1 MRDSADC
8 ARVSETANFTIA
20 NLRAFGPAQTS
31 LFSTFFSLPNTPRFF
46 MKKLATSVFVLLLT
60 AAVALS
66 ASAQT
71 IRRVST
77 TATGTNIYATFALAQ
92 TAAATGDIIQMEPGN
107 HADITLTKNLTVVGP
122 GYFLGTGF
130 NTNLQANSQAASMN
144 YIYFGTGSAG
154 ASVAGLQASQVYI
167 GADNVTLQRCYVTSM
182 VYLNYGSSYAN
193 VNNVNIRQ
201 NYLAGLQQYS
211 GSYTATNIL
220 VTGNIFTGNVSLGA
234 NVNGELRQ
242 NTFGF
247 SYSTPTLA
255 NFNVTNNYFGQYY
268 VPAFTNCTVR
278 YNAFY
283 NASVATTDNNQNNV
297 QPTNVL
303 ANASPTFDAHYQL
316 KTGTNV
322 LRGTGENGL
331 DIGAFAGNSPYK
343 LGGLP
348 AIPAIYQLS
357 NSVNGNTLNVN
368 LSTRSNN

>member
-1 MRDSADC
+1 
-8 ARVSETANFTIA
+8 
-20 NLRAFGPAQTS
+20 
-31 LFSTFFSLPNTPRFF
+31 

-71 IRRVST
+71 IRRVSAT
-77 TATGTNIYATFALAQ
+77 TTGTNIYATFALAQ
-92 TAAATGDIIQMEPGN
+92 TAATAGDIVQIEPGN
-107 HADITLTKNLTVVGP
+107 YNFDINLTKNLTVVGP
-122 GYFLGTGF
+122 GYFLGSGQ
-130 NTNLQANSQAASMN
+130 NNGLQANSQAATVSN
-144 YIYFGTGSAG
+144 IYFATGSSG
-154 ASVAGLQASQVYI
+154 ASVAGITASGAYL
-167 GADNVTLQRCYVTSM
+167 GADNVTLQRCYITSN
-182 VYLNYGSSYAN
+182 VYLNYGSGTTN

-201 NYLAGLQQYS
+201 NFLNSLQQYS
-211 GSYTATNIL
+211 GGPTATNIL

-234 NVNGELRQ
+234 NVNGEMRQ

-247 SYSTPTLA
+247 SYGTPMLN
-255 NFNVTNNYFGQYY
+255 NFNVINNYFGQYY
-268 VPAFTNCTVR
+268 APTFTNCTVR

-297 QPTNVL
+297 QPSNVF

-368 LSTRSNN
+368 MSTRSNN